1 MYRAQP
7 PPRKYEEYAYVL
19 DFNSRGKSSTVRGR
33 EGIIVTAIGEDRLT
47 LLEVLGI
54 PNSTFEIG
62 EKIYIGKDGRTK
74 VLSVLGKMEYDKISS
89 SAQSEL
95 QTVVQTIVTAIGEDR
110 LTLLEILGIPN
121 TTFEIGEKI
130 YIGKDGRTKVLSV
143 LGKMEYDKI
152 SSSAQ
157 SELPTVVQTIVT
169 ANESKFVE
177 YLNNARP
184 LTPRIHALELI
195 PGIGKTYMKTML
207 EEREKKKFESYQDLQ
222 DRVGFK
228 DPVKHISERIM
239 DEITG
244 ESRMNL
250 FVKR

>member
-1 MYRAQP
+1 MSRAQP
-7 PPRKYEEYAYVL
+7 PARKYEEYAYVL

-33 EGIIVTAIGEDRLT
+33 DGIIITAIGEDRLT

-62 EKIYIGKDGRTK
+62 EKIYIGKEGRTK

-95 QTVVQTIVTAIGEDR
+95 DAVVENIVT
-110 LTLLEILGIPN
+110 
-121 TTFEIGEKI
+121 
-130 YIGKDGRTKVLSV
+130 V
-143 LGKMEYDKI
+143 
-152 SSSAQ
+152 
-157 SELPTVVQTIVT
+157 
-169 ANESKFVE
+169 NEEKFVT
-177 YLNNARP
+177 YLNNAQP

-207 EEREKKKFESYQDLQ
+207 EEREKQKFESYQDLQ
-222 DRVGFK
+222 ERVGFK
-228 DPVKHISERIM
+228 EPIKHISERIL

>member
-1 MYRAQP
+1 MHRAQST
-7 PPRKYEEYAYVL
+7 PRKYEEYAYVL
-19 DFNSRGKSSTVRGR
+19 DYNSRGKSSTVRGR

-47 LLEVLGI
+47 LLEVLGT

-62 EKIYIGKDGRTK
+62 EKIYIGKEGRTK

-95 QTVVQTIVTAIGEDR
+95 ETVIETIVT
-110 LTLLEILGIPN
+110 T
-121 TTFEIGEKI
+121 
-130 YIGKDGRTKVLSV
+130 
-143 LGKMEYDKI
+143 
-152 SSSAQ
+152 
-157 SELPTVVQTIVT
+157 
-169 ANESKFVE
+169 NESKFVL
-177 YLNNARP
+177 YLNNAQP

-207 EEREKKKFESYQDLQ
+207 EEREKKKFESYRDLQ
-222 DRVGFK
+222 ERVGFK
-228 DPVKHISERIM
+228 EPIKHISERIL

>member
-1 MYRAQP
+1 MERGYTQQ
-7 PPRKYEEYAYVL
+7 RKYEEHDNVL
-19 DFNSRGKSSTVRGR
+19 DFVDRGKSTTVRGR

-47 LLEVLGI
+47 ILEILGV

-62 EKIYIGKDGRTK
+62 ERIYIGKEGRTK
-74 VLSVLGKMEYDKISS
+74 VLSVLGKMEYDNISS
-89 SAQSEL
+89 SSQSEL
-95 QTVVQTIVTAIGEDR
+95 TNVVENIVT
-110 LTLLEILGIPN
+110 
-121 TTFEIGEKI
+121 
-130 YIGKDGRTKVLSV
+130 V
-143 LGKMEYDKI
+143 
-152 SSSAQ
+152 
-157 SELPTVVQTIVT
+157 
-169 ANESKFVE
+169 NESKFVE

-207 EEREKKKFESYQDLQ
+207 DEREKQKFESYQDLQ

-228 DPVKHISERIM
+228 DPIKHISERIM

>member
-1 MYRAQP
+1 MHRAQSP
-7 PPRKYEEYAYVL
+7 SRKYEEYAYVL

-33 EGIIVTAIGEDRLT
+33 DGIIVTAIGEDRLT
-47 LLEVLGI
+47 LLEILGV
-54 PNSTFEIG
+54 PNSTFEVG
-62 EKIYIGKDGRTK
+62 ERIYIGKDGRTK
-74 VLSVLGKMEYDKISS
+74 VLSVLGKMDYDNVSS

-95 QTVVQTIVTAIGEDR
+95 ESVIENIVT
-110 LTLLEILGIPN
+110 TN
-121 TTFEIGEKI
+121 
-130 YIGKDGRTKVLSV
+130 
-143 LGKMEYDKI
+143 
-152 SSSAQ
+152 
-157 SELPTVVQTIVT
+157 EL
-169 ANESKFVE
+169 KFVE

-228 DPVKHISERIM
+228 EPIKHISERIM

-244 ESRMNL
+244 QSRMNL